1 MAIQKIV
8 SSSFHHK
15 NHFKI
20 QKKSKKTLYV
30 TLFLTLFFALM
41 ELFGGL
47 FSNSLSL
54 VGDSFHMFS
63 DVLALG
69 ASMVAIYFETKK
81 PTEKFTYGFL
91 RLEVIVA
98 FLNGIVL
105 IFIATGMIYESV
117 IRFFHPREIDFGSMF
132 FIALIGLI
140 FNIVITWI
148 LFSSTKKE
156 NNINIKSA
164 MLHFLG
170 DLLNSVGVIISSII
184 IYFTD
189 FVYIDIIMSIIISV
203 IVFIGGY
210 RIAKEAFFILMEAV
224 PSEVSLEILKN
235 EILSIDGIENIHEL
249 HVWKNDN
256 EEISLTAHILLNN
269 YERYNN
275 YRIVNEIK
283 EKLSAHNILHM
294 TIQIENT
301 GINIHHSE

>member
-1 MAIQKIV
+1 MTVQEMV
-8 SSSFHHK
+8 GSSFHHR

-69 ASMVAIYFETKK
+69 ASMVAIYFEAKK

-91 RLEVIVA
+91 RLEVVVA

-105 IFIATGMIYESV
+105 MLISVGMIYESV
-117 IRFFHPREIDFGSMF
+117 IRFFNPKEIDFGSMF
-132 FIALIGLI
+132 FISLVGLI

-189 FVYIDIIMSIIISV
+189 FVYIDIIMSVVISV
-203 IVFIGGY
+203 IIFTGGY
-210 RIAKEAFFILMEAV
+210 KISKEAFFILMEAV
-224 PSEVSLEILKN
+224 PSEVDLNMLRN
-235 EILSIDGIENIHEL
+235 ELLNIDGIKNIHEL

-256 EEISLTAHILLNN
+256 EEISFTAHILLDN
-269 YERYNN
+269 YEKHNN
-275 YRIVNEIK
+275 YRIINEIK
-283 EKLSAHNILHM
+283 EKLALYDIFHM
-294 TIQIENT
+294 TVQIENT
-301 GINIHHSE
+301 GINIH

>member
-1 MAIQKIV
+1 MTVQEMV
-8 SSSFHHK
+8 SGSFHHR

-69 ASMVAIYFETKK
+69 ASMVAIYFEAKK

-91 RLEVIVA
+91 RLEVVVA

-105 IFIATGMIYESV
+105 MLIAAGMIYESV
-117 IRFFHPREIDFGSMF
+117 IRFFNPKEIDFGSMF
-132 FIALIGLI
+132 FIALTGLI

-184 IYFTD
+184 IYFMN
-189 FVYIDIIMSIIISV
+189 FVYIDIIMSVVISV
-203 IVFIGGY
+203 IIFIGGY
-210 RIAKEAFFILMEAV
+210 KISKEAFFILMEAV
-224 PSEVSLEILKN
+224 PSEINLNTLRN
-235 EILSIDGIENIHEL
+235 ELLNIDGIKNIHEL

-256 EEISLTAHILLNN
+256 EEISFTAHILLDN
-269 YERYNN
+269 YERHNN
-275 YRIVNEIK
+275 YRIINEIK
-283 EKLSAHNILHM
+283 ERLAVYDIFHM
-294 TIQIENT
+294 TVQIENT
-301 GINIHHSE
+301 GINVH

>member
-1 MAIQKIV
+1 MTVQEMV
-8 SSSFHHK
+8 SGSFHHR

-69 ASMVAIYFETKK
+69 ASMVAIYFEAKK

-91 RLEVIVA
+91 RLEVVVA

-105 IFIATGMIYESV
+105 MLISVGMIYESV
-117 IRFFHPREIDFGSMF
+117 IRFFNPREIDFGSMF
-132 FIALIGLI
+132 FIALTGLI

-189 FVYIDIIMSIIISV
+189 FVYVDIIMSVVISV
-203 IVFIGGY
+203 IIFTGGY
-210 RIAKEAFFILMEAV
+210 KISKEAFFILMEAV
-224 PSEVSLEILKN
+224 PSEVDLNTLRN
-235 EILSIDGIENIHEL
+235 ELLNIDGIKNIHEL
-249 HVWKNDN
+249 HIWKNDN
-256 EEISLTAHILLNN
+256 EEISFTAHILLDN
-269 YERYNN
+269 YEKHNN
-275 YRIVNEIK
+275 YRIINEIK
-283 EKLSAHNILHM
+283 EKLALYYIFHM
-294 TIQIENT
+294 TVQIENT
-301 GINIHHSE
+301 GINIH

>member
-1 MAIQKIV
+1 MTVQEMV
-8 SSSFHHK
+8 GSSFHHR

-69 ASMVAIYFETKK
+69 ASMVAIYFEAKK

-91 RLEVIVA
+91 RLEVVVA

-105 IFIATGMIYESV
+105 MLISVGMIYESV
-117 IRFFHPREIDFGSMF
+117 IRFFNPREIDFGSMF
-132 FIALIGLI
+132 FIALVGLI

-170 DLLNSVGVIISSII
+170 DLLNSVGVVISSII
-184 IYFTD
+184 IYFTN
-189 FVYIDIIMSIIISV
+189 FIYIDIIMSVVISV
-203 IVFIGGY
+203 IIFTGGY
-210 RIAKEAFFILMEAV
+210 KISKEAFFILMEAV
-224 PSEVSLEILKN
+224 PSEVDLNMLRN
-235 EILSIDGIENIHEL
+235 ELLNIDGIKNIHEL

-256 EEISLTAHILLNN
+256 EEISFTAHILLDN
-269 YERYNN
+269 YEKHNN
-275 YRIVNEIK
+275 YRIINEIK
-283 EKLSAHNILHM
+283 EKLAVYDIFHM
-294 TIQIENT
+294 TVQIENT
-301 GINIHHSE
+301 GINVH

>member
-1 MAIQKIV
+1 MTVQEMV
-8 SSSFHHK
+8 GSSFHHR

-69 ASMVAIYFETKK
+69 ASMVAIYFEAKK

-91 RLEVIVA
+91 RLEVVVA
-98 FLNGIVL
+98 FLNGIILML
-105 IFIATGMIYESV
+105 IAVGMIYESV
-117 IRFFHPREIDFGSMF
+117 IRFFNPREIDFGSMF

-184 IYFTD
+184 IYFTN
-189 FVYIDIIMSIIISV
+189 FIYIDMIMSVVISV
-203 IVFIGGY
+203 IIFTGGY
-210 RIAKEAFFILMEAV
+210 KISKEAFFILMEAV
-224 PSEVSLEILKN
+224 PSEVDLNMLRN
-235 EILSIDGIENIHEL
+235 ELLNIDGIKNIHEL

-256 EEISLTAHILLNN
+256 EEISFTAHILLDN
-269 YERYNN
+269 YEKHNN
-275 YRIVNEIK
+275 YRIINEIK
-283 EKLSAHNILHM
+283 EKLTVYDIFHM
-294 TIQIENT
+294 TVQIENT
-301 GINIHHSE
+301 GINVH

>member
-1 MAIQKIV
+1 MTVQEMV
-8 SSSFHHK
+8 GSSFHHR

-69 ASMVAIYFETKK
+69 ASMVAIYFEAKK

-91 RLEVIVA
+91 RLEVVVA

-105 IFIATGMIYESV
+105 MLISVGMIYESV
-117 IRFFHPREIDFGSMF
+117 IRFFNPKEIDFGSMF
-132 FIALIGLI
+132 FISLVGLI

-189 FVYIDIIMSIIISV
+189 FVYIDIIMSVVISV
-203 IVFIGGY
+203 IIFTGGY
-210 RIAKEAFFILMEAV
+210 KISKEAFFILMEAV
-224 PSEVSLEILKN
+224 PSEVDLNTLRN
-235 EILSIDGIENIHEL
+235 ELLNIDGIKNIHEL

-256 EEISLTAHILLNN
+256 EEISFTAHILLDN
-269 YERYNN
+269 YEKHNN
-275 YRIVNEIK
+275 YRIINEIK
-283 EKLSAHNILHM
+283 EKLMLYNIFHM
-294 TIQIENT
+294 TVQIENT
-301 GINIHHSE
+301 GINIH

>member
-1 MAIQKIV
+1 MTVQKMV
-8 SSSFHHK
+8 SGSFHHR

-69 ASMVAIYFETKK
+69 ASMVAIYFEAKK

-91 RLEVIVA
+91 RLEVVVA

-105 IFIATGMIYESV
+105 MLISVGMIYESV
-117 IRFFHPREIDFGSMF
+117 IRFFNPREIDFGSMF

-184 IYFTD
+184 IYFTN
-189 FVYIDIIMSIIISV
+189 FVYIDIIMSVVISV
-203 IVFIGGY
+203 IIFIGGY
-210 RIAKEAFFILMEAV
+210 KISKEAFFILMEAV
-224 PSEVSLEILKN
+224 PSEIDLNTLRN
-235 EILSIDGIENIHEL
+235 ELLNIDGIKNIHEL
-249 HVWKNDN
+249 HIWKNDN
-256 EEISLTAHILLNN
+256 EEISFTAHILLDN
-269 YERYNN
+269 YEKHNN
-275 YRIVNEIK
+275 YRIINEIK
-283 EKLSAHNILHM
+283 EKLTVYDIFHM
-294 TIQIENT
+294 TVQIENT
-301 GINIHHSE
+301 GINVH

>member
-1 MAIQKIV
+1 MTVQEMV
-8 SSSFHHK
+8 NGSFHHR

-69 ASMVAIYFETKK
+69 ASMVAIYFEAKK

-91 RLEVIVA
+91 RLEVVVA

-105 IFIATGMIYESV
+105 MLISVGMIYESV
-117 IRFFHPREIDFGSMF
+117 IRFFNPREIDFGSMF

-189 FVYIDIIMSIIISV
+189 FLYIDIIMSVVISV
-203 IVFIGGY
+203 IIFTGGY
-210 RIAKEAFFILMEAV
+210 KISKEAFFILMEAI
-224 PSEVSLEILKN
+224 PSEVDLNTLRN
-235 EILSIDGIENIHEL
+235 ELLNIDGIKNIHEL

-256 EEISLTAHILLNN
+256 EEISFTAHILLDN
-269 YERYNN
+269 YEKHNN
-275 YRIVNEIK
+275 YRIINEIK
-283 EKLSAHNILHM
+283 EKLAVYDIFHM
-294 TIQIENT
+294 TVQIENT
-301 GINIHHSE
+301 GINVH

>member
-1 MAIQKIV
+1 MRVQEMV
-8 SSSFHHK
+8 SGSFHHR

-69 ASMVAIYFETKK
+69 ASMVAIYFEAKK

-91 RLEVIVA
+91 RLEVVVA

-105 IFIATGMIYESV
+105 MLISVGMIYESV
-117 IRFFHPREIDFGSMF
+117 IRFFNPREIDFGSMF

-184 IYFTD
+184 IYFTN
-189 FVYIDIIMSIIISV
+189 FVYIDIIMSVVISV
-203 IVFIGGY
+203 IIFTGGY
-210 RIAKEAFFILMEAV
+210 KISKEAFFILMEAV
-224 PSEVSLEILKN
+224 PLEINLSTLRN
-235 EILSIDGIENIHEL
+235 ELLNIDGIKNIHEL

-256 EEISLTAHILLNN
+256 EEISFTAHILLDN
-269 YERYNN
+269 YEKHNN
-275 YRIVNEIK
+275 YRIINEIK
-283 EKLSAHNILHM
+283 EKLAVYGIFHM
-294 TIQIENT
+294 TVQIENT
-301 GINIHHSE
+301 GINIH

>member
-1 MAIQKIV
+1 MTVQEMV
-8 SSSFHHK
+8 GSSFHHR

-69 ASMVAIYFETKK
+69 ASMVAIYFEAKK

-91 RLEVIVA
+91 RLEVVVA

-105 IFIATGMIYESV
+105 MLISVGMIYESV
-117 IRFFHPREIDFGSMF
+117 IRFFNPREIDFGSMF

-140 FNIVITWI
+140 FNIVITCI

-184 IYFTD
+184 IYFTN
-189 FVYIDIIMSIIISV
+189 FVYIDIIMSVVISV
-203 IVFIGGY
+203 IIFTGGY
-210 RIAKEAFFILMEAV
+210 KISKEAFFILMEAV
-224 PSEVSLEILKN
+224 PSEVDLNMLRN
-235 EILSIDGIENIHEL
+235 ELLNIDGIKNIHEL

-256 EEISLTAHILLNN
+256 EEISFTAHILLDN
-269 YERYNN
+269 YEKHNN
-275 YRIVNEIK
+275 YRIINEIK
-283 EKLSAHNILHM
+283 EKLAVYGIFHM
-294 TIQIENT
+294 TVQIENT
-301 GINIHHSE
+301 GINIH

>member
-1 MAIQKIV
+1 MTVQEMV
-8 SSSFHHK
+8 GSSFHHR

-69 ASMVAIYFETKK
+69 ASMVAIYFEAKK

-91 RLEVIVA
+91 RLEVVVA

-105 IFIATGMIYESV
+105 MLVAAGMIYESV
-117 IRFFHPREIDFGSMF
+117 IRFFNPKEIDFGSMF
-132 FIALIGLI
+132 FIALVGLI

-170 DLLNSVGVIISSII
+170 DLLNSVGVVISSII
-184 IYFTD
+184 ICFTN
-189 FVYIDIIMSIIISV
+189 FIYIDIIMSVVISV
-203 IVFIGGY
+203 IIFTGGY
-210 RIAKEAFFILMEAV
+210 KISKEAFFILMEAV
-224 PSEVSLEILKN
+224 PSEINLSALRN
-235 EILSIDGIENIHEL
+235 ELLNIDGIKNIHEL

-256 EEISLTAHILLNN
+256 EEISFTAHILLDN
-269 YERYNN
+269 YEKHNN
-275 YRIVNEIK
+275 YRIINEIK
-283 EKLSAHNILHM
+283 EKLAVYDIFHM
-294 TIQIENT
+294 TVQIENT
-301 GINIHHSE
+301 GINVH

>member
-1 MAIQKIV
+1 MTVQEMV
-8 SSSFHHK
+8 SGSFHHR

-30 TLFLTLFFALM
+30 TLFLTLFFALI

-69 ASMVAIYFETKK
+69 ASMVAIYFEAKK

-91 RLEVIVA
+91 RLEVVVA
-98 FLNGIVL
+98 FLNGIILML
-105 IFIATGMIYESV
+105 ISVGMIYESV
-117 IRFFHPREIDFGSMF
+117 IRFFNPREIDFGSMF

-184 IYFTD
+184 IYFTN
-189 FVYIDIIMSIIISV
+189 FVYIDIIMSVVISV
-203 IVFIGGY
+203 IIFIGGY
-210 RIAKEAFFILMEAV
+210 KISKEAFFILMEAV
-224 PSEVSLEILKN
+224 PSEVDLNTLRN
-235 EILSIDGIENIHEL
+235 ELLNIDGIKNIHEF
-249 HVWKNDN
+249 HIWKNDN
-256 EEISLTAHILLNN
+256 EEISFTAHILLDN
-269 YERYNN
+269 YEKHNN
-275 YRIVNEIK
+275 YRIINEIK
-283 EKLSAHNILHM
+283 EKLAVYDIFHM
-294 TIQIENT
+294 TVQIENT
-301 GINIHHSE
+301 GINVH

>member
-1 MAIQKIV
+1 MTVQEMV
-8 SSSFHHK
+8 NGSFHHR

-69 ASMVAIYFETKK
+69 ASMVAIYFEAKK

-91 RLEVIVA
+91 RLEVVVA
-98 FLNGIVL
+98 FLKGIVL
-105 IFIATGMIYESV
+105 MLIAVGMIYESV
-117 IRFFHPREIDFGSMF
+117 IRFFNPREIDFGSMF

-184 IYFTD
+184 IYFTN
-189 FVYIDIIMSIIISV
+189 FVYIDIIMSVVISV
-203 IVFIGGY
+203 IIFIGGY
-210 RIAKEAFFILMEAV
+210 KISKEAFFILMEAV
-224 PSEVSLEILKN
+224 PSEIYLNTLRN
-235 EILSIDGIENIHEL
+235 ELLNIDGIKNIHEL
-249 HVWKNDN
+249 HDWKNDN
-256 EEISLTAHILLNN
+256 EEISFTAHILLDN
-269 YERYNN
+269 YEKHNN
-275 YRIVNEIK
+275 YRIINEIK
-283 EKLSAHNILHM
+283 EKLTVYDIFHM
-294 TIQIENT
+294 TVQIENT
-301 GINIHHSE
+301 GINIH

>member
-1 MAIQKIV
+1 MTVQEMV
-8 SSSFHHK
+8 SGSFHHR

-69 ASMVAIYFETKK
+69 ASMVAIYFEAKK

-91 RLEVIVA
+91 RLEVVVA

-105 IFIATGMIYESV
+105 MLIAVGMIYESV
-117 IRFFHPREIDFGSMF
+117 IRFFNPREIDFGSMF

-184 IYFTD
+184 IYFTN
-189 FVYIDIIMSIIISV
+189 FVYIDIIMSVVISV
-203 IVFIGGY
+203 IIFIGGY
-210 RIAKEAFFILMEAV
+210 KISKEAFFILMEAV
-224 PSEVSLEILKN
+224 PSEVDLNMLRN
-235 EILSIDGIENIHEL
+235 ELLNIDGIKSIHEF
-249 HVWKNDN
+249 HIWKNDN
-256 EEISLTAHILLNN
+256 EEISFTAHILLDN
-269 YERYNN
+269 YEKHNN
-275 YRIVNEIK
+275 YRIINEIK
-283 EKLSAHNILHM
+283 EKLTVYDIFHM
-294 TIQIENT
+294 TVQIENT
-301 GINIHHSE
+301 GINVH

>member
-1 MAIQKIV
+1 MTVQEMV
-8 SSSFHHK
+8 GSSFHHR

-69 ASMVAIYFETKK
+69 ASMVAIYFEAKK

-91 RLEVIVA
+91 RLEVVVA

-105 IFIATGMIYESV
+105 MLISVGMIYESV
-117 IRFFHPREIDFGSMF
+117 VRFFNPKEIDFGSMF
-132 FIALIGLI
+132 FISLVGLI

-189 FVYIDIIMSIIISV
+189 FVYIDIIMSVVISV
-203 IVFIGGY
+203 IIFTGGY
-210 RIAKEAFFILMEAV
+210 RISKEAFFILMEAV
-224 PSEVSLEILKN
+224 PSEVDLNTLRN
-235 EILSIDGIENIHEL
+235 ELLNIDGIKNIHEL

-256 EEISLTAHILLNN
+256 EEISFTAHILLDN
-269 YERYNN
+269 YEKHNN
-275 YRIVNEIK
+275 YRIINEIK
-283 EKLSAHNILHM
+283 QKLALYDTFHM
-294 TIQIENT
+294 TVQIENT
-301 GINIHHSE
+301 GINVH

>member
-1 MAIQKIV
+1 MTVQEMV
-8 SSSFHHK
+8 SGSFHHR

-69 ASMVAIYFETKK
+69 ASMVAIYFEAKK

-91 RLEVIVA
+91 RLEVVVA

-105 IFIATGMIYESV
+105 MLIAAGMIYESV
-117 IRFFHPREIDFGSMF
+117 IRFFNPKEIDFGSMF
-132 FIALIGLI
+132 FIALVGLI

-184 IYFTD
+184 IYFTN
-189 FVYIDIIMSIIISV
+189 FVYIDIIMSVVISV
-203 IVFIGGY
+203 IIFTGGY
-210 RIAKEAFFILMEAV
+210 KISKEAFFILMEAV
-224 PSEVSLEILKN
+224 PSEIDLNMLRN
-235 EILSIDGIENIHEL
+235 ELLNIDGIKNIHEL
-249 HVWKNDN
+249 HIWKNDN
-256 EEISLTAHILLNN
+256 EEISFTAHILLDN
-269 YERYNN
+269 YEKHNN
-275 YRIVNEIK
+275 YRIINEIK
-283 EKLSAHNILHM
+283 EKLAVYDIFHM
-294 TIQIENT
+294 TVQIENT
-301 GINIHHSE
+301 GINVH

>member
-1 MAIQKIV
+1 MTVQEMV
-8 SSSFHHK
+8 GSSFHHR

-69 ASMVAIYFETKK
+69 ASMVAIYFEAKK

-91 RLEVIVA
+91 RLEVVVA

-105 IFIATGMIYESV
+105 MLISVGMIYESV
-117 IRFFHPREIDFGSMF
+117 IRFFNPKEIDFGSMF
-132 FIALIGLI
+132 FISLVGLI

-184 IYFTD
+184 IYFTN
-189 FVYIDIIMSIIISV
+189 FVYIDIIMSVVISV
-203 IVFIGGY
+203 IIFTGGY
-210 RIAKEAFFILMEAV
+210 KISKEAFFILMEAV
-224 PSEVSLEILKN
+224 PSEVDLNTLRN
-235 EILSIDGIENIHEL
+235 ELLNIDGIKNIHEL
-249 HVWKNDN
+249 HIWKNDN
-256 EEISLTAHILLNN
+256 EEISFTAHILLDN
-269 YERYNN
+269 YEKHNN
-275 YRIVNEIK
+275 YRIINEIK
-283 EKLSAHNILHM
+283 EKLTVYDIFHM
-294 TIQIENT
+294 TVQIENT
-301 GINIHHSE
+301 GINVH

>member
-1 MAIQKIV
+1 MTVQEMV
-8 SSSFHHK
+8 GSSFHHR

-69 ASMVAIYFETKK
+69 ASMVAIYFEAKK

-91 RLEVIVA
+91 RLEVVVA

-105 IFIATGMIYESV
+105 MLISVGMIYESV
-117 IRFFHPREIDFGSMF
+117 IRFFNPREIDFGSMF

-184 IYFTD
+184 IYFTN
-189 FVYIDIIMSIIISV
+189 FVYIDIIMSVVISV
-203 IVFIGGY
+203 IIFTGGY
-210 RIAKEAFFILMEAV
+210 KISKEAFFILMEAV
-224 PSEVSLEILKN
+224 PSEINLSALRN
-235 EILSIDGIENIHEL
+235 ELLNIDGIKNIHEL

-256 EEISLTAHILLNN
+256 EEISFTAHILLDN
-269 YERYNN
+269 YEKHNN
-275 YRIVNEIK
+275 YRIINEIK
-283 EKLSAHNILHM
+283 EKLAVYDIFHM
-294 TIQIENT
+294 TVQIENT
-301 GINIHHSE
+301 GINIH

>member
-1 MAIQKIV
+1 MTVQEMV
-8 SSSFHHK
+8 SGSFHHR

-69 ASMVAIYFETKK
+69 ASMVAIYFEAKK

-91 RLEVIVA
+91 RLEVVVA
-98 FLNGIVL
+98 FLNGIILML
-105 IFIATGMIYESV
+105 IAVGMIYESV
-117 IRFFHPREIDFGSMF
+117 IRFFNPREIDFGSMF
-132 FIALIGLI
+132 FIALTGLI

-184 IYFTD
+184 IYFTN
-189 FVYIDIIMSIIISV
+189 FVYIDIIMSVVISV
-203 IVFIGGY
+203 IIFTGGY
-210 RIAKEAFFILMEAV
+210 KISKEAFFILMEAV
-224 PSEVSLEILKN
+224 PSEVDLNMLRN
-235 EILSIDGIENIHEL
+235 ELLNIDGIKNIHEL

-256 EEISLTAHILLNN
+256 EEISFTAHILLDN
-269 YERYNN
+269 YEKHNN
-275 YRIVNEIK
+275 YRIINEIK
-283 EKLSAHNILHM
+283 EKLAVYDIFHM
-294 TIQIENT
+294 TVQIENT
-301 GINIHHSE
+301 GINVH

>member
-1 MAIQKIV
+1 MTVQEMV
-8 SSSFHHK
+8 SGSFHHR

-63 DVLALG
+63 DVLAFG
-69 ASMVAIYFETKK
+69 ASMVAIYFEAKK

-91 RLEVIVA
+91 RLEVVVA

-105 IFIATGMIYESV
+105 MLISVGMIYESV
-117 IRFFHPREIDFGSMF
+117 IRFFNPREIDFGSMF

-170 DLLNSVGVIISSII
+170 DLLNSLGVVISSII
-184 IYFTD
+184 IYFTN
-189 FVYIDIIMSIIISV
+189 FIYIDIIMSVVISV
-203 IVFIGGY
+203 IIFTGGY
-210 RIAKEAFFILMEAV
+210 KISKEAFFILMEAV
-224 PSEVSLEILKN
+224 PSEINLSALRN
-235 EILSIDGIENIHEL
+235 ELLNIDGIKNIHEL

-256 EEISLTAHILLNN
+256 EEISFTAHILLDN
-269 YERYNN
+269 YEKHNN
-275 YRIVNEIK
+275 YRIINEIK
-283 EKLSAHNILHM
+283 EKLAVYDIFHM
-294 TIQIENT
+294 TVQIENT
-301 GINIHHSE
+301 GINVH

>member
-1 MAIQKIV
+1 MTVQEMV
-8 SSSFHHK
+8 GSSFHHR

-69 ASMVAIYFETKK
+69 ASMVAIYFEAKK

-91 RLEVIVA
+91 RLEVVVA

-105 IFIATGMIYESV
+105 MLIAVGMIYESV
-117 IRFFHPREIDFGSMF
+117 IRFFNPREIDFGSMF

-170 DLLNSVGVIISSII
+170 DLLNSVGVVISSII
-184 IYFTD
+184 IYFTN
-189 FVYIDIIMSIIISV
+189 FIYIDIIMSVVISV
-203 IVFIGGY
+203 IIFTGGY
-210 RIAKEAFFILMEAV
+210 KISKEAFFILMEAV
-224 PSEVSLEILKN
+224 PSEVDLNMLRN
-235 EILSIDGIENIHEL
+235 ELLNIDGIKNIHEL

-256 EEISLTAHILLNN
+256 EEISFTAHILLDN
-269 YERYNN
+269 YEKHNN
-275 YRIVNEIK
+275 YRIINEIK
-283 EKLSAHNILHM
+283 EKLAVYGIFHM
-294 TIQIENT
+294 TVQIENT
-301 GINIHHSE
+301 GINIH

>member
-1 MAIQKIV
+1 MTVQEMV
-8 SSSFHHK
+8 SGSFHHR

-69 ASMVAIYFETKK
+69 ASMVAIYFEAKK

-91 RLEVIVA
+91 RLEVVVA

-105 IFIATGMIYESV
+105 MLISVGMIYESV
-117 IRFFHPREIDFGSMF
+117 IRFFNPREIDFGSMF

-184 IYFTD
+184 IYFTN
-189 FVYIDIIMSIIISV
+189 FVYIDIIMSVLISV
-203 IVFIGGY
+203 IIFTGGY
-210 RIAKEAFFILMEAV
+210 KISKEAFFILMEAV
-224 PSEVSLEILKN
+224 PSEVDLNMLRN
-235 EILSIDGIENIHEL
+235 ELLNIDGIKNIHEF
-249 HVWKNDN
+249 HIWKNDN
-256 EEISLTAHILLNN
+256 EEISFTAHILLDN
-269 YERYNN
+269 YEKHNN
-275 YRIVNEIK
+275 YRIINEIK
-283 EKLSAHNILHM
+283 QKLALYDIFHM
-294 TIQIENT
+294 TVQIENT
-301 GINIHHSE
+301 GINVH

>member
-1 MAIQKIV
+1 MTVQKMV
-8 SSSFHHK
+8 SGSFHHR

-69 ASMVAIYFETKK
+69 ASMVAIYFEAKK

-91 RLEVIVA
+91 RLEVVVA

-105 IFIATGMIYESV
+105 MLIAVGMIYESV
-117 IRFFHPREIDFGSMF
+117 IRFFNPKEIDFGSMF

-184 IYFTD
+184 IYFTN
-189 FVYIDIIMSIIISV
+189 FVYIDIIMSVLISV
-203 IVFIGGY
+203 IIFTGGY
-210 RIAKEAFFILMEAV
+210 KISKEAFFILMEVV
-224 PSEVSLEILKN
+224 PSEVDLNMLRN
-235 EILSIDGIENIHEL
+235 ELLNIDGIKNIHEF
-249 HVWKNDN
+249 HIWKNDN
-256 EEISLTAHILLNN
+256 EEISFTAHILLDN
-269 YERYNN
+269 YEKHNN
-275 YRIVNEIK
+275 YRIINEIK
-283 EKLSAHNILHM
+283 EKLAVYDIFHM
-294 TIQIENT
+294 TVQIENT
-301 GINIHHSE
+301 GINVH

>member
-1 MAIQKIV
+1 MTVQEMV
-8 SSSFHHK
+8 SGSFHHR

-69 ASMVAIYFETKK
+69 ASMVAIYFEAKK

-91 RLEVIVA
+91 RLEVVVA
-98 FLNGIVL
+98 FLNGIILML
-105 IFIATGMIYESV
+105 IAVGMIYESV
-117 IRFFHPREIDFGSMF
+117 IRFFNPREIDFGSMF

-170 DLLNSVGVIISSII
+170 DLLNSVGVIISSIV
-184 IYFTD
+184 IYFTN
-189 FVYIDIIMSIIISV
+189 FVYIDIIMSVVISV
-203 IVFIGGY
+203 IIFTGGY
-210 RIAKEAFFILMEAV
+210 KISKEAFFILMEAV
-224 PSEVSLEILKN
+224 PSEINLSALRN
-235 EILSIDGIENIHEL
+235 ELLNIDGIKNIHEL

-256 EEISLTAHILLNN
+256 EEISFTAHILLDN
-269 YERYNN
+269 YEKHNN
-275 YRIVNEIK
+275 YRIINEIK
-283 EKLSAHNILHM
+283 KKLALYDIIHM
-294 TIQIENT
+294 TVQIENT
-301 GINIHHSE
+301 GINIH

>member
-1 MAIQKIV
+1 MTVQEMV
-8 SSSFHHK
+8 GSSFHHR

-69 ASMVAIYFETKK
+69 ASMVAIYFEAKK

-91 RLEVIVA
+91 RLEVVVA

-105 IFIATGMIYESV
+105 MLIAVGMIYESV
-117 IRFFHPREIDFGSMF
+117 IRFFNPREIDFGSMF

-184 IYFTD
+184 IYFTN
-189 FVYIDIIMSIIISV
+189 FVYIDIIMSIVISV
-203 IVFIGGY
+203 IIFTGGY
-210 RIAKEAFFILMEAV
+210 KISKEAFFILMEAV
-224 PSEVSLEILKN
+224 PSEINLSALRN
-235 EILSIDGIENIHEL
+235 ELLNIDGIKNIHEL

-256 EEISLTAHILLNN
+256 EEISFTAHILLDN
-269 YERYNN
+269 YEKHNN
-275 YRIVNEIK
+275 YRIINEIK
-283 EKLSAHNILHM
+283 ERLAVYDIFHM
-294 TIQIENT
+294 TVQIENT
-301 GINIHHSE
+301 GINVH

>member
-1 MAIQKIV
+1 MRVQEMI
-8 SSSFHHK
+8 SGNFHHR

-69 ASMVAIYFETKK
+69 ASMVAIYFEAKK

-91 RLEVIVA
+91 RLEVVVA
-98 FLNGIVL
+98 FLNGIILML
-105 IFIATGMIYESV
+105 IAVGMIYESV
-117 IRFFHPREIDFGSMF
+117 IRFFNPREIDFGSMF

-170 DLLNSVGVIISSII
+170 DLLNSVGVIISSIV
-184 IYFTD
+184 IYFTN
-189 FVYIDIIMSIIISV
+189 FVYIDIIMSVVISV
-203 IVFIGGY
+203 IIFIGGY
-210 RIAKEAFFILMEAV
+210 KISKEAFFILMEAV
-224 PSEVSLEILKN
+224 PSEVDLNMLRN
-235 EILSIDGIENIHEL
+235 ELLNIDGIKNIHEF
-249 HVWKNDN
+249 HIWKNDN
-256 EEISLTAHILLNN
+256 EEISFTAHILLDN
-269 YERYNN
+269 YDKHNN
-275 YRIVNEIK
+275 YRIIK
-283 EKLSAHNILHM
+283 EKKEKLAVYDIFHM
-294 TIQIENT
+294 TVQIENT
-301 GINIHHSE
+301 GINVH

>member
-1 MAIQKIV
+1 MTVQEMV
-8 SSSFHHK
+8 GSSFHHR

-69 ASMVAIYFETKK
+69 ASMVAIYFEAKK
-81 PTEKFTYGFL
+81 PTKKFTYGFL
-91 RLEVIVA
+91 RLEVVVA

-105 IFIATGMIYESV
+105 MLISVGMIYESV
-117 IRFFHPREIDFGSMF
+117 IRFFNPREIDFGSMF
-132 FIALIGLI
+132 FIALVGLI

-184 IYFTD
+184 IYFTN
-189 FVYIDIIMSIIISV
+189 FVYIDIIMSVVISV
-203 IVFIGGY
+203 IIFTGGY
-210 RIAKEAFFILMEAV
+210 KISKEAFFILMEAV
-224 PSEVSLEILKN
+224 PSEVDLNMLRN
-235 EILSIDGIENIHEL
+235 ELLNIDGIKNIHEL

-256 EEISLTAHILLNN
+256 EEISFTAHILLDN
-269 YERYNN
+269 YEKHNN
-275 YRIVNEIK
+275 YRIINEIK
-283 EKLSAHNILHM
+283 EKLTVYDIFHM
-294 TIQIENT
+294 TVQIENT
-301 GINIHHSE
+301 GINVH

>member
-1 MAIQKIV
+1 MTVQKMV
-8 SSSFHHK
+8 SGSFHHR

-69 ASMVAIYFETKK
+69 ASMVAIYFEAKK

-91 RLEVIVA
+91 RLEVVVA

-105 IFIATGMIYESV
+105 MLISAGMIYESV
-117 IRFFHPREIDFGSMF
+117 IRFFNPREIDFGSMF
-132 FIALIGLI
+132 FIALVGLI

-184 IYFTD
+184 IYFTN
-189 FVYIDIIMSIIISV
+189 FVYIDIIMSVVISV
-203 IVFIGGY
+203 IIFTGGY
-210 RIAKEAFFILMEAV
+210 KISKEAFFILMEAV
-224 PSEVSLEILKN
+224 PSEVDLNMLRN
-235 EILSIDGIENIHEL
+235 ELLNIDGIKNIHEL

-256 EEISLTAHILLNN
+256 EEISFTAHILLDN
-269 YERYNN
+269 YEKHNN
-275 YRIVNEIK
+275 YRIINEIK
-283 EKLSAHNILHM
+283 EKLTVYDIFHM
-294 TIQIENT
+294 TVQIENT
-301 GINIHHSE
+301 GINVH

>member
-1 MAIQKIV
+1 MTVQEMV
-8 SSSFHHK
+8 GSSFHHR

-69 ASMVAIYFETKK
+69 ASMVAIYFEAKK

-91 RLEVIVA
+91 RLEVVVA

-105 IFIATGMIYESV
+105 MLISVGMIYESV
-117 IRFFHPREIDFGSMF
+117 IRFFNPKEIDFGSMF
-132 FIALIGLI
+132 FISLVGLI

-184 IYFTD
+184 IYFTN
-189 FVYIDIIMSIIISV
+189 FVYIDIIMSVVISV
-203 IVFIGGY
+203 IIFIGGY
-210 RIAKEAFFILMEAV
+210 KISKEAFFILMEAV
-224 PSEVSLEILKN
+224 PSEIDLNTLRN
-235 EILSIDGIENIHEL
+235 ELLNIDGIKNIHEL

-256 EEISLTAHILLNN
+256 EEISFTAHILLDN
-269 YERYNN
+269 YEKHNN
-275 YRIVNEIK
+275 YRIINEIK
-283 EKLSAHNILHM
+283 EKLTVYDIFHM
-294 TIQIENT
+294 TVQIENT
-301 GINIHHSE
+301 GINVH

>member
-1 MAIQKIV
+1 MRVQEMV
-8 SSSFHHK
+8 SGSFHHR

-69 ASMVAIYFETKK
+69 ASMVAIYFEAKK

-91 RLEVIVA
+91 RLEVVVA

-105 IFIATGMIYESV
+105 MLISVGMIYESV
-117 IRFFHPREIDFGSMF
+117 IRFFNPREIDFGSMF
-132 FIALIGLI
+132 FIALTGLI

-184 IYFTD
+184 IYFTN
-189 FVYIDIIMSIIISV
+189 FVYIDIIMSVVISV
-203 IVFIGGY
+203 IIFTGGY
-210 RIAKEAFFILMEAV
+210 KISKEAFFILMEAV
-224 PSEVSLEILKN
+224 PSEINLSALRN
-235 EILSIDGIENIHEL
+235 ELLNIDGIKNIHEL

-256 EEISLTAHILLNN
+256 EEISFTAHILLDN
-269 YERYNN
+269 YEKHNN
-275 YRIVNEIK
+275 YRIINEIK
-283 EKLSAHNILHM
+283 EKLAVYGIFHM
-294 TIQIENT
+294 TVQIENT
-301 GINIHHSE
+301 GINIH

>member
-1 MAIQKIV
+1 MTVQEMV
-8 SSSFHHK
+8 GSSFHHR

-69 ASMVAIYFETKK
+69 ASMVAIYFEAKK

-91 RLEVIVA
+91 RLEVVVA

-105 IFIATGMIYESV
+105 MLISVGMIYESV
-117 IRFFHPREIDFGSMF
+117 IRFFNPKEIDFGSMF
-132 FIALIGLI
+132 FISLVGLI

-189 FVYIDIIMSIIISV
+189 FVYIDIIMSVVISV
-203 IVFIGGY
+203 IIFTGGY
-210 RIAKEAFFILMEAV
+210 RISKEAFFILMEAV
-224 PSEVSLEILKN
+224 PSEVDLNTLRN
-235 EILSIDGIENIHEL
+235 ELLNIDGIKNIHEL

-256 EEISLTAHILLNN
+256 EEISFTAHILLDN
-269 YERYNN
+269 YEKHNN
-275 YRIVNEIK
+275 YRIINEIK
-283 EKLSAHNILHM
+283 QKLALYDTFHM
-294 TIQIENT
+294 TVQIENT
-301 GINIHHSE
+301 GINVH

>member
-1 MAIQKIV
+1 MTVQEMVGI
-8 SSSFHHK
+8 SFHHR

-69 ASMVAIYFETKK
+69 ASMVAIYFEAKK

-91 RLEVIVA
+91 RLEVVVA

-105 IFIATGMIYESV
+105 MLIAVGMIYESV
-117 IRFFHPREIDFGSMF
+117 IRFFNPREIDFGSMF

-184 IYFTD
+184 IYFTN
-189 FVYIDIIMSIIISV
+189 FVYIDIIMSVLISV
-203 IVFIGGY
+203 IIFTGGY
-210 RIAKEAFFILMEAV
+210 KISKEAFFILMEAV
-224 PSEVSLEILKN
+224 PSEVDLNMLRN
-235 EILSIDGIENIHEL
+235 ELLNIDGIKSIHEF
-249 HVWKNDN
+249 HIWKNDN
-256 EEISLTAHILLNN
+256 EEISFTAHILLDN
-269 YERYNN
+269 YEKHNN
-275 YRIVNEIK
+275 YRIINEIK
-283 EKLSAHNILHM
+283 EKLTVYDIFHM
-294 TIQIENT
+294 TVQIENT
-301 GINIHHSE
+301 GINIH

>member
-1 MAIQKIV
+1 MTVQEMV
-8 SSSFHHK
+8 GSSFHHR

-69 ASMVAIYFETKK
+69 ASMVAIYFEAKK

-91 RLEVIVA
+91 RLEVVVA

-105 IFIATGMIYESV
+105 MLIAVGMIYESV
-117 IRFFHPREIDFGSMF
+117 IRFFNPREIDFGSMF

-184 IYFTD
+184 IYFTN
-189 FVYIDIIMSIIISV
+189 FVYIDIIMSVLISV
-203 IVFIGGY
+203 IIFTGGY
-210 RIAKEAFFILMEAV
+210 KISKEAFFILMEAV
-224 PSEVSLEILKN
+224 PSEVDLNMLRN
-235 EILSIDGIENIHEL
+235 ELLNIDGIKNIHEF
-249 HVWKNDN
+249 HIWKNDN
-256 EEISLTAHILLNN
+256 EEISFTAHILLDN
-269 YERYNN
+269 YEKHNN
-275 YRIVNEIK
+275 YRIINEIK
-283 EKLSAHNILHM
+283 EKLTVYDIFHM
-294 TIQIENT
+294 TVQIENT
-301 GINIHHSE
+301 GINVH

>member
-1 MAIQKIV
+1 MTVQEMV
-8 SSSFHHK
+8 NGSFHHR

-69 ASMVAIYFETKK
+69 ASMVAIYFEAKK

-91 RLEVIVA
+91 RLEVVVA
-98 FLNGIVL
+98 FLNGIILML
-105 IFIATGMIYESV
+105 ISVGMIYESV
-117 IRFFHPREIDFGSMF
+117 IRFFNPKEIDFGSMF
-132 FIALIGLI
+132 FIALAGLI

-184 IYFTD
+184 IYFTN
-189 FVYIDIIMSIIISV
+189 FVYIDIIMSVLISV
-203 IVFIGGY
+203 IIFTGGY
-210 RIAKEAFFILMEAV
+210 KISKEAFFILMEAV
-224 PSEVSLEILKN
+224 PSEIDLNTLRN
-235 EILSIDGIENIHEL
+235 ELLNIDGIKNIHEL

-256 EEISLTAHILLNN
+256 EEISFTAHILLDN
-269 YERYNN
+269 YEKHNN
-275 YRIVNEIK
+275 YRIINEIK
-283 EKLSAHNILHM
+283 EKLTVYDIFHM
-294 TIQIENT
+294 TVQIENT
-301 GINIHHSE
+301 GINIH

>member
-1 MAIQKIV
+1 MTVQEMV
-8 SSSFHHK
+8 GSSFHHR

-69 ASMVAIYFETKK
+69 ASMVAIYFEAKK

-91 RLEVIVA
+91 RLEVVVA

-105 IFIATGMIYESV
+105 MLISVGMIYESV
-117 IRFFHPREIDFGSMF
+117 IRFFNPREIDFGSMF

-184 IYFTD
+184 IYFTN
-189 FVYIDIIMSIIISV
+189 FVYIDIIMSVVISV
-203 IVFIGGY
+203 IIFIGGY
-210 RIAKEAFFILMEAV
+210 KISKEAFFILMEAV
-224 PSEVSLEILKN
+224 PSEIDLNTLRN
-235 EILSIDGIENIHEL
+235 ELLNIDGIKNIHEL

-256 EEISLTAHILLNN
+256 EEISFTAHILLDN
-269 YERYNN
+269 YEKHNN
-275 YRIVNEIK
+275 YRIINEIK
-283 EKLSAHNILHM
+283 EKLAVYDIFHM
-294 TIQIENT
+294 TVQIENT
-301 GINIHHSE
+301 GINVH

>member
-1 MAIQKIV
+1 MTVQEMV
-8 SSSFHHK
+8 GSSFHHR

-69 ASMVAIYFETKK
+69 ASMVAIYFEAKK

-91 RLEVIVA
+91 RLEVVVA

-105 IFIATGMIYESV
+105 MLISVGMIYESV
-117 IRFFHPREIDFGSMF
+117 IRFFNPKEIDFGSMF
-132 FIALIGLI
+132 FISLVGLI

-184 IYFTD
+184 IYFTN
-189 FVYIDIIMSIIISV
+189 FVYIDIIMSVVISV
-203 IVFIGGY
+203 IIFTGGY
-210 RIAKEAFFILMEAV
+210 KISKEAFFILMEAV
-224 PSEVSLEILKN
+224 PSEVDLNMLRN
-235 EILSIDGIENIHEL
+235 ELLNIDGIKNIHEF
-249 HVWKNDN
+249 HIWKNDN
-256 EEISLTAHILLNN
+256 EEISFTAHILLDN
-269 YERYNN
+269 YEKHNN
-275 YRIVNEIK
+275 YRIINEIK
-283 EKLSAHNILHM
+283 EKLTVYDIFHM
-294 TIQIENT
+294 TVQIENT
-301 GINIHHSE
+301 GINVH

>member
-1 MAIQKIV
+1 MTVQEMV
-8 SSSFHHK
+8 GSSFHHR

-69 ASMVAIYFETKK
+69 ASMVAIYFEAKK

-91 RLEVIVA
+91 RLEVVVA

-105 IFIATGMIYESV
+105 MLIAVGMIYESV
-117 IRFFHPREIDFGSMF
+117 IRFFNPREIDFGSMF

-184 IYFTD
+184 IYFTN
-189 FVYIDIIMSIIISV
+189 FVYIDIIMSVLISV
-203 IVFIGGY
+203 IIFTGGY
-210 RIAKEAFFILMEAV
+210 KISKEAFFILMEVV
-224 PSEVSLEILKN
+224 PSEVDLNMLRN
-235 EILSIDGIENIHEL
+235 ELLNIDGIKNIHEF
-249 HVWKNDN
+249 HIWKNDN
-256 EEISLTAHILLNN
+256 EEISFTAHILLDN
-269 YERYNN
+269 YEKHNN
-275 YRIVNEIK
+275 YRIINEIK
-283 EKLSAHNILHM
+283 EKLAVYDIFHM
-294 TIQIENT
+294 TVQIENT
-301 GINIHHSE
+301 GINVH

>member
-1 MAIQKIV
+1 MTVQEMV
-8 SSSFHHK
+8 SGSFHHR

-69 ASMVAIYFETKK
+69 ASMVAIYFEAKK

-91 RLEVIVA
+91 RLEVVVA

-105 IFIATGMIYESV
+105 MLMSAGMIYESV
-117 IRFFHPREIDFGSMF
+117 IRFFNPREIDFGSMF
-132 FIALIGLI
+132 FIALVGLI

-184 IYFTD
+184 IYFTN
-189 FVYIDIIMSIIISV
+189 FVYIDIIMSVVISV
-203 IVFIGGY
+203 IIFTGGY
-210 RIAKEAFFILMEAV
+210 KISKEAFFILMEAV
-224 PSEVSLEILKN
+224 PSEVDLNMLRN
-235 EILSIDGIENIHEL
+235 ELLNIDGIKNIHEL

-256 EEISLTAHILLNN
+256 EEISFTAHILLDN
-269 YERYNN
+269 YEKHNN
-275 YRIVNEIK
+275 YRIINEIK
-283 EKLSAHNILHM
+283 EKLTVYDIFHM
-294 TIQIENT
+294 TVQIENT
-301 GINIHHSE
+301 GINVH

>member
-1 MAIQKIV
+1 MTVQEMV
-8 SSSFHHK
+8 GSSFHHR

-69 ASMVAIYFETKK
+69 ASLVAIYFEAKK

-91 RLEVIVA
+91 RLEVVVA

-105 IFIATGMIYESV
+105 MLISVGMIYESV
-117 IRFFHPREIDFGSMF
+117 IRFFNPKEIDFGSMF

-184 IYFTD
+184 IYFTN
-189 FVYIDIIMSIIISV
+189 FVYIDIIMSVVISV
-203 IVFIGGY
+203 IIFTGGY
-210 RIAKEAFFILMEAV
+210 KISKEAFFILMEAV
-224 PSEVSLEILKN
+224 PSEVDLNTLRKELLN
-235 EILSIDGIENIHEL
+235 IDGIKNIHEL

-256 EEISLTAHILLNN
+256 EEISFTAHILLDN
-269 YERYNN
+269 YEKHNN
-275 YRIVNEIK
+275 YRIINEIK
-283 EKLSAHNILHM
+283 EKLTVYDIFHM
-294 TIQIENT
+294 TVQIENT
-301 GINIHHSE
+301 GINVH

>member
-1 MAIQKIV
+1 MTVQEMV
-8 SSSFHHK
+8 GSSFHHR

-69 ASMVAIYFETKK
+69 ASMVAIYFEAKK

-91 RLEVIVA
+91 RLEVVVA

-105 IFIATGMIYESV
+105 MLISVGMIYESV
-117 IRFFHPREIDFGSMF
+117 IRFFNPKEIDFGSMF
-132 FIALIGLI
+132 FIALTGLI

-170 DLLNSVGVIISSII
+170 DLLNSVGVVISSII
-184 IYFTD
+184 IYFTN
-189 FVYIDIIMSIIISV
+189 FVYIDVIMSVVISV
-203 IVFIGGY
+203 IIFTGGY
-210 RIAKEAFFILMEAV
+210 KISKEAFFILMEAV
-224 PSEVSLEILKN
+224 PSEINLNTLRN
-235 EILSIDGIENIHEL
+235 ELLNIDGIKNIHEL

-256 EEISLTAHILLNN
+256 EEISFTAHILLDN
-269 YERYNN
+269 YEKHNN
-275 YRIVNEIK
+275 YRIINEIK
-283 EKLSAHNILHM
+283 EKLAVYGIFHM
-294 TIQIENT
+294 TVQIENT
-301 GINIHHSE
+301 GINIH